1 MFLIKEKIYNMYTT
15 KQEDTK
21 ILIKKSPHLQYENN
35 ILPLFTSSD
44 FIMSEQ

>member
-1 MFLIKEKIYNMYTT
+1 MNTT

-21 ILIKKSPHLQYENN
+21 IRIKKRPHLQYENN
-35 ILPLFTSSD
+35 IVQLFTSSD